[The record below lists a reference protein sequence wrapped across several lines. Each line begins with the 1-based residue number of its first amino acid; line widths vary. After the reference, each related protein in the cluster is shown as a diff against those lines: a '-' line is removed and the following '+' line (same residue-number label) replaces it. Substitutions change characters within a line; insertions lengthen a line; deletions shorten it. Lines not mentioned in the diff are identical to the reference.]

1 MLGCSRA
8 YRRGIYFTVKFIRT
22 YEIRITT
29 PDGYA
34 ITIKPPI
41 TCQLEVTQD
50 VKGSSISNASVT
62 LTNLASNT
70 RNRLGKDK
78 FTKVDYW
85 QIIIMA
91 GYGKTLI
98 EVFRGNIQEGY
109 SYKQGP
115 EWFTKL
121 ECYDGAYQIQNG
133 FMSETFTKDTNMR
146 DAIIQSMKALPELL
160 LGVLGSPASTEA
172 PARGRVVIGNPYN
185 EIQKMTD
192 GQAFISGETL
202 YVLADNEVMPGEVFV
217 LSAEGNKT
225 TPKRRDGYLEVDRI
239 FSPELRV
246 GRIAELHSL
255 IEKYNGQYKIFG
267 IKHTALFSQ
276 EAAGDATTTV
286 SLFIGDKPLQEI
298 KS

>member
-1 MLGCSRA
+1 M
-8 YRRGIYFTVKFIRT
+8 KFLRT

-29 PDGYA
+29 PDGFA

-41 TCQLEVTQD
+41 TAQVEVDQS

-62 LTNLASNT
+62 FTNLAPNT

-78 FTKVDYW
+78 FTRVDYW

-91 GYGKTLI
+91 GYGKQLFEI
-98 EVFRGNIQEGY
+98 FRGNIQEGY

-133 FMSETFTKDTNMR
+133 FMSETFTKDTSMK
-146 DAIIQSMKALPELL
+146 DAIGQCVKNIPQLL
-160 LGVLGSPASTEA
+160 AGALGSPATTET
-172 PARGRVVIGNPYN
+172 PARGRVVVGNPYN

-192 GQAFISGETL
+192 GQAFIAGETL
-202 YVLADNEVMPGEVFV
+202 YVLASNEVLEGQVFV

-225 TPKRRDGYLEVDRI
+225 TPKRRDGYLEVDRV

-246 GRIAELHSL
+246 GRIAELRSK

-267 IKHTALFSQ
+267 VKHTALFSQ
-276 EAAGDATTTV
+276 ETAGEATTTV
-286 SLFIGDKPLQEI
+286 SLFIGDKALLEI

>member
-1 MLGCSRA
+1 
-8 YRRGIYFTVKFIRT
+8 VKFLRT

-41 TCQLEVTQD
+41 TCQLEVEQS

-62 LTNLASNT
+62 LTNLAPNT
-70 RNRLGKDK
+70 RDRLGKDK

-85 QIIIMA
+85 QIIILA

-109 SYKQGP
+109 SYKEKT
-115 EWFTKL
+115 EWRTKL
-121 ECYDGAYQIQNG
+121 ECYDGAYQVQNG
-133 FMSETFTKDTNMR
+133 FMAETFTKDTTMK
-146 DAIIQSMKALPELL
+146 DAITQSIKNMPQLL
-160 LGVLGSPASTEA
+160 AGVLGSPASEET
-172 PARGRVVIGNPYN
+172 PARGRVIIGNPYN

-192 GQAFISGETL
+192 GQAFIADETL

-239 FSPELRV
+239 FSPELKV
-246 GRIAELHSL
+246 GRIAELRSL
-255 IEKYNGQYKIFG
+255 IKKYNGQYKIFG
-267 IKHTALFSQ
+267 IKHSATFSQ
-276 EAAGDATTTV
+276 AEAGDATTTV
-286 SLFIGDKPLQEI
+286 SLFIGDKALLEI

>member
-1 MLGCSRA
+1 M
-8 YRRGIYFTVKFIRT
+8 KFQRN

-41 TCQLEVTQD
+41 TCQLEVEQS
-50 VKGSSISNASVT
+50 VKGSSLSNASVT
-62 LTNLASNT
+62 LTNLAPNT
-70 RNRLGKDK
+70 RDRLGKDK

-85 QIIIMA
+85 QIIILA

-109 SYKQGP
+109 SYKEKT
-115 EWFTKL
+115 EWRTKL
-121 ECYDGAYQIQNG
+121 ECYDGAYQVQNG
-133 FMSETFTKDTNMR
+133 FMAETFTKDTSMK
-146 DAIIQSMKALPELL
+146 DAITQSIKNMPQLL
-160 LGVLGSPASTEA
+160 AGVLGSPASDAT

-239 FSPELRV
+239 FSPELKV
-246 GRIAELHSL
+246 GRIAELRSL
-255 IEKYNGQYKIFG
+255 IKKYNGQYKIFG
-267 IKHTALFSQ
+267 IKHSATFSQ
-276 EAAGDATTTV
+276 AEAGDATTTV
-286 SLFIGDKPLQEI
+286 SLFIGDKALQEI

>member
-1 MLGCSRA
+1 M
-8 YRRGIYFTVKFIRT
+8 KFLRT

-34 ITIKPPI
+34 ITVKPPI
-41 TCQLEVTQD
+41 TCQLEVEQS

-62 LTNLASNT
+62 LTNLAPNT
-70 RNRLGKDK
+70 RDRLGKDK

-85 QIIIMA
+85 QIIILA

-109 SYKQGP
+109 SYKEKT
-115 EWFTKL
+115 EWRTKL
-121 ECYDGAYQIQNG
+121 ECYDGAYQVQNG
-133 FMSETFTKDTNMR
+133 FMSETFTKDTTMK
-146 DAIIQSMKALPELL
+146 DAITQSIKNMPQLL
-160 LGVLGSPASTEA
+160 AGVLGSPASDAT

-192 GQAFISGETL
+192 GQAFIAGETL

-239 FSPELRV
+239 FSPELKV
-246 GRIAELHSL
+246 GRIAELRSL
-255 IEKYNGQYKIFG
+255 IKKYNGQYKIFG
-267 IKHTALFSQ
+267 IKHSATFSQ
-276 EAAGDATTTV
+276 SEAGDATTTV
-286 SLFIGDKPLQEI
+286 SLFIGDKALLEI

>member
-1 MLGCSRA
+1 M
-8 YRRGIYFTVKFIRT
+8 KFLRT

-41 TCQLEVTQD
+41 TCQLEVEQS
-50 VKGSSISNASVT
+50 VKGSSLSNASVT
-62 LTNLASNT
+62 LTNLAPNT
-70 RNRLGKDK
+70 RDRLGKDK

-85 QIIIMA
+85 QIIILA

-109 SYKQGP
+109 SYKEKT
-115 EWFTKL
+115 EWRTKL
-121 ECYDGAYQIQNG
+121 ECYDGAYQVQNG
-133 FMSETFTKDTNMR
+133 FMSETFTKDTNMK
-146 DAIIQSMKALPELL
+146 DAIGQCIKSIPQLL
-160 LGVLGSPASTEA
+160 AGVLGSPASDAT
-172 PARGRVVIGNPYN
+172 PTRGRVVIGNPYN

-192 GQAFISGETL
+192 GQAFIAGETL

-239 FSPELRV
+239 FSPELKV
-246 GRIAELHSL
+246 GRVAELRSMVK
-255 IEKYNGQYKIFG
+255 KYNGQYKIFAV
-267 IKHTALFSQ
+267 KHSVVFSQ
-276 EAAGDATTTV
+276 AEAGDATTTV
-286 SLFIGDKPLQEI
+286 SLFIGDKPLLEI

>member
-1 MLGCSRA
+1 M
-8 YRRGIYFTVKFIRT
+8 KFLRS

-29 PDGYA
+29 PDGYS

-41 TCQLEVTQD
+41 TCQLEVEQS
-50 VKGSSISNASVT
+50 VKGSSLSNASVT
-62 LTNLASNT
+62 LTNLAPNT
-70 RNRLGKDK
+70 RDRLGKDK

-85 QIIIMA
+85 QIIILA

-98 EVFRGNIQEGY
+98 EVFRGNIQEGC
-109 SYKQGP
+109 SYKEKT
-115 EWFTKL
+115 EWRTKL
-121 ECYDGAYQIQNG
+121 ECYDGAYQVQNG
-133 FMSETFTKDTNMR
+133 FMSETFTKDTTMK
-146 DAIIQSMKALPELL
+146 DAITQSIKNMPQLL
-160 LGVLGSPASTEA
+160 AGVLGSPASEEA

-192 GQAFISGETL
+192 GQAFIADETL

-239 FSPELRV
+239 FSPELKV
-246 GRIAELHSL
+246 GRIAELQSL

-267 IKHTALFSQ
+267 VKHSATFSQ
-276 EAAGDATTTV
+276 AEAGDATTTV
-286 SLFIGDKPLQEI
+286 SLFIGDKALLEI

>member
-1 MLGCSRA
+1 M
-8 YRRGIYFTVKFIRT
+8 KFLRT

-34 ITIKPPI
+34 ITVKPPI
-41 TCQLEVTQD
+41 TCQLEVEQS

-62 LTNLASNT
+62 LTNLAPNT
-70 RNRLGKDK
+70 RDRLGKDK

-85 QIIIMA
+85 QIIILA

-109 SYKQGP
+109 SYKEKT
-115 EWFTKL
+115 EWRTKL
-121 ECYDGAYQIQNG
+121 ECYDGAYQVQNG
-133 FMSETFTKDTNMR
+133 FMSETFTKDNSIKQMV
-146 DAIIQSMKALPELL
+146 IQSIKNLPQLL
-160 LGVLGSPASTEA
+160 EGVLGSPASDTT
-172 PARGRVVIGNPYN
+172 PARGRVVIGNPYS

-192 GQAFISGETL
+192 GQAFIADETL

-239 FSPELRV
+239 FSPELKV
-246 GRIAELHSL
+246 GRIAELQSL
-255 IEKYNGQYKIFG
+255 VKKYNGQYKIFG
-267 IKHTALFSQ
+267 VKHSATFSQ
-276 EAAGDATTTV
+276 TEAGDATTTV
-286 SLFIGDKPLQEI
+286 SLFIGDKPLLEI

>member
-1 MLGCSRA
+1 M
-8 YRRGIYFTVKFIRT
+8 KFQRN

-41 TCQLEVTQD
+41 TCQLEVEQS
-50 VKGSSISNASVT
+50 VKGSSLSNASVT
-62 LTNLASNT
+62 LTNLAPNT
-70 RNRLGKDK
+70 RDRLGKDK

-85 QIIIMA
+85 QIIILA

-109 SYKQGP
+109 SYKEKT
-115 EWFTKL
+115 EWRTKL
-121 ECYDGAYQIQNG
+121 ECYDGAYQVQNG
-133 FMSETFTKDTNMR
+133 FMSETFTKDTTMK
-146 DAIIQSMKALPELL
+146 DAITQSIKNMPQLL
-160 LGVLGSPASTEA
+160 AGVLGSPASDAT

-192 GQAFISGETL
+192 GQAFIADETL

-239 FSPELRV
+239 FSPELKV
-246 GRIAELHSL
+246 GRIAELRSL

-267 IKHTALFSQ
+267 IKHSVVFSQ
-276 EAAGDATTTV
+276 AEAGDATTTV
-286 SLFIGDKPLQEI
+286 SLFIGERALLEI

>member
-1 MLGCSRA
+1 
-8 YRRGIYFTVKFIRT
+8 
-22 YEIRITT
+22 
-29 PDGYA
+29 
-34 ITIKPPI
+34 
-41 TCQLEVTQD
+41 
-50 VKGSSISNASVT
+50 
-62 LTNLASNT
+62 
-70 RNRLGKDK
+70 
-78 FTKVDYW
+78 
-85 QIIIMA
+85 MA

-121 ECYDGAYQIQNG
+121 ECYDGAYQVQNG
-133 FMSETFTKDTNMR
+133 FMSETFTKGTAIK
-146 DAIIQSMKALPELL
+146 DAIIQSVKNMPQLL
-160 LGVLGSPASTEA
+160 VGVLGGPASSETTPE
-172 PARGRVVIGNPYN
+172 RGRVVVGNPYN

-192 GQAFISGETL
+192 GQAFISGESL
-202 YVLADNEVMPGEVFV
+202 YVLADNEVMPGDVFV

-246 GRIAELHSL
+246 GRIAELRSL

-267 IKHTALFSQ
+267 IKHSVVFSQ
-276 EAAGDATTTV
+276 AEAGDATTTV
-286 SLFIGDKPLQEI
+286 SLFIGDKPLLEV

>member
-1 MLGCSRA
+1 M
-8 YRRGIYFTVKFIRT
+8 KFIRT

-41 TCQLEVTQD
+41 TCQFEVEQS
-50 VKGSSISNASVT
+50 VKGSSLSNASVT
-62 LTNLASNT
+62 FTNLAPST

-109 SYKQGP
+109 SYKQGT

-121 ECYDGAYQIQNG
+121 ECYDGAYQVQNG
-133 FMSETFTKDTNMR
+133 FMSETFTKGTAIK
-146 DAIIQSMKALPELL
+146 DAIIQSVKNMPQLL
-160 LGVLGSPASTEA
+160 VGVLGGPASSETT
-172 PARGRVVIGNPYN
+172 PVRGRVVVGNPYN

-192 GQAFISGETL
+192 GQAFISGESL
-202 YVLADNEVMPGEVFV
+202 YVLADNEVMPGDVFV
-217 LSAEGNKT
+217 LSGEDNKT

-239 FSPELRV
+239 FSPELKV
-246 GRIAELHSL
+246 GRVAEIKSAV
-255 IEKYNGQYKIFG
+255 EKYNGQYKIFG
-267 IKHTALFSQ
+267 VKHSALFSQ
-276 EAAGDATTTV
+276 AEAGDATTTV
-286 SLFIGDKPLQEI
+286 SLFIGDKALLEI

>member
-1 MLGCSRA
+1 M
-8 YRRGIYFTVKFIRT
+8 KFLRT

-41 TCQLEVTQD
+41 TCQLEVEQS
-50 VKGSSISNASVT
+50 VKGSSLSNASIT
-62 LTNLASNT
+62 LTNLAPNT
-70 RNRLGKDK
+70 RDRLGKDK

-85 QIIIMA
+85 QIIILA
-91 GYGKTLI
+91 GYGQTLI

-109 SYKQGP
+109 SYKEKT
-115 EWFTKL
+115 EWRTKL
-121 ECYDGAYQIQNG
+121 ECYDGAYQVQNG
-133 FMSETFTKDTNMR
+133 FMSETFTSGTAIK
-146 DAIIQSMKALPELL
+146 DAIVRSVKNMPQLL
-160 LGVLGSPASTEA
+160 AGVLGSPATEET
-172 PARGRVVIGNPYN
+172 PARGRVIIGNPYN

-192 GQAFISGETL
+192 GQAFIAGETL

-225 TPKRRDGYLEVDRI
+225 TPKRRDGYLEVERI

-246 GRIAELHSL
+246 GRIAELRSL
-255 IEKYNGQYKIFG
+255 VEKYNGQYKIFG
-267 IKHTALFSQ
+267 IKHSATFSQ
-276 EAAGDATTTV
+276 AEAGDATTTV
-286 SLFIGDKPLQEI
+286 SLFIGGKALLEV

>member
-1 MLGCSRA
+1 
-8 YRRGIYFTVKFIRT
+8 VKFQRN

-41 TCQLEVTQD
+41 TCQLEVEQS
-50 VKGSSISNASVT
+50 VKGSSLSNASVT
-62 LTNLASNT
+62 LTNLAPNT
-70 RNRLGKDK
+70 RDRLGKDK

-85 QIIIMA
+85 QIIILA

-109 SYKQGP
+109 SYKEKT
-115 EWFTKL
+115 EWRTKL
-121 ECYDGAYQIQNG
+121 ECYDGAYQVQNG
-133 FMSETFTKDTNMR
+133 FMSETFTKDTTMK
-146 DAIIQSMKALPELL
+146 DAITQSIKNMPQLL
-160 LGVLGSPASTEA
+160 AGVLGSPASEEA

-192 GQAFISGETL
+192 GQAFIADETL

-239 FSPELRV
+239 FSPELKV
-246 GRIAELHSL
+246 GRIAELQSL
-255 IEKYNGQYKIFG
+255 IKKYNGQYKIFG
-267 IKHTALFSQ
+267 VKHSATFSQ
-276 EAAGDATTTV
+276 AEAGDATTTV
-286 SLFIGDKPLQEI
+286 SLFIGDKALLEI
-298 KS
+298 KQE

>member
-1 MLGCSRA
+1 M
-8 YRRGIYFTVKFIRT
+8 KFLRT

-41 TCQLEVTQD
+41 TCQMEVEQSI
-50 VKGSSISNASVT
+50 KGSSLSNASVT
-62 LTNLASNT
+62 LTNLAPNT
-70 RNRLGKDK
+70 RERLGKDK

-85 QIIIMA
+85 QIIILA

-109 SYKQGP
+109 SYKEKT
-115 EWFTKL
+115 EWRTKL
-121 ECYDGAYQIQNG
+121 ECYDGAYQVQNG
-133 FMSETFTKDTNMR
+133 FMAETFTKQNSIKQMV
-146 DAIIQSMKALPELL
+146 IQSIKNLPQLL
-160 LGVLGSPASTEA
+160 EGVLGSPASEET

-192 GQAFISGETL
+192 GQAFIADETL

-239 FSPELRV
+239 FSPELKV
-246 GRIAELHSL
+246 GRIAELRSL

-267 IKHTALFSQ
+267 VKHSVVFSQ
-276 EAAGDATTTV
+276 AEAGDATTTV
-286 SLFIGDKPLQEI
+286 SLFIGEKALLEI
-298 KS
+298 KE